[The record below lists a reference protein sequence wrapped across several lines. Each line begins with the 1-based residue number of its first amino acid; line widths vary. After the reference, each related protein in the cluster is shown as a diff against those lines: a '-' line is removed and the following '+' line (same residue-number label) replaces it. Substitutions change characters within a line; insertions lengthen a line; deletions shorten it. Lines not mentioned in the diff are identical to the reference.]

1 MAQVSAKIFA
11 ESASVVMMN
20 MFSHVD
26 TVFDIS
32 LYVNIY
38 RTGKRDAEPPAV

>member
-1 MAQVSAKIFA
+1 MAQVSAKILA
-11 ESASVVMMN
+11 ESAPVVMVY

-32 LYVNIY
+32 IAVNIS
-38 RTGKRDAEPPAV
+38 RTTQPSELEAA